1 MDRVEKKRLKRK
13 LSKAKLRERRKA
25 AKQKAKE
32 HLSGSVDASA
42 KPEAVTKQV
51 FDKDNKV
58 IFSKFDFADSNVN
71 KKRKRVD
78 VPTGKNYKVLLKQAK
93 KKKEKLSEA
102 EMLNKDQA
110 QEMVQKEMWKSALL
124 KAEGVK
130 VKDNPEL
137 LKKAVKRR
145 ELKKKSSQHKWEE
158 RTKTLAKQ
166 MKDRQDKRTRNIAK
180 KKEGRVKKK
189 IQKAKKHGRVVVN
202 S

>member
-1 MDRVEKKRLKRK
+1 M
-13 LSKAKLRERRKA
+13 LRQRRKA

-32 HLSGSVDASA
+32 KEHLPVGDASA
-42 KPEAVTKQV
+42 KSETVKKQIS
-51 FDKDNKV
+51 DKDSKV
-58 IFSKFDFADSNVN
+58 IFSKFDFAESNAN

-78 VPTGKNYKVLLKQAK
+78 IPTGRNYKVLLKQAK

-102 EMLNKDQA
+102 EILNNDQA
-110 QEMVQKEMWKSALL
+110 QEMTKKEIWKSAML
-124 KAEGVK
+124 KAKGVK

-145 ELKKKSSQHKWEE
+145 EQKKRSSERKWEE
-158 RTKTLAKQ
+158 RTKMLAKQ
-166 MKDRQDKRTRNIAK
+166 MKDRQDKRSRNIAR
-180 KKEGRVKKK
+180 KKEGRAKKK